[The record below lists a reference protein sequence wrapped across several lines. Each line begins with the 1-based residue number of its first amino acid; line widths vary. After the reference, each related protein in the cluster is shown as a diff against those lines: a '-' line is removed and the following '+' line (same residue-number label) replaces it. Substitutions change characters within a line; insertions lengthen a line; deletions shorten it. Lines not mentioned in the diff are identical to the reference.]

1 MQVTQTAI
9 PEVLLIKPKVFG
21 DSRGYFQ
28 ETYYAQRYR
37 DKGINCDF
45 VQDNLSFSQ
54 KGVLRGLHFQD
65 PQPQGKLVHVLQGE
79 VFDVAV
85 DIRRDSPTFGQWVGE
100 YLSSENHHQLWV
112 PPGFAHGFCVTS
124 DTALFAYKCS
134 DYYNP
139 STEHCLL
146 WSDKDLNIQW
156 PVDIPLV
163 SEKDSKGKSFR
174 SFCG

>member
-1 MQVTQTAI
+1 MDINPTSI
-9 PEVLLIKPKVFG
+9 PSVLLIKPKVFG

-28 ETYYAQRYR
+28 ETFQAERYK
-37 DKGINCDF
+37 DAGLSVNF
-45 VQDNLSFSQ
+45 VQDNVSFSQ

-65 PQPQGKLVHVLQGE
+65 PQAQGKLVYVLQGE

-85 DIRRDSPTFGQWVGE
+85 DVRRDSPTLGQWVGE

-134 DYYNP
+134 DYYNAQ
-139 STEHCLL
+139 TEQCLL
-146 WSDKDLNIQW
+146 WSDPDLDIRW
-156 PVDIPLV
+156 PVVNPAI
-163 SEKDSKGKSFR
+163 SGKDSQGVSFR
-174 SFCG
+174 QLFA